1 MPVVII
7 IIIIITPTSSQRRAS
22 VSPQIEML
30 FFFSV
35 GEREFPFFLLCQRQ
49 KMMRLNGASHLF
61 ENGTKEKNNKESVS
75 PELSKRGKKKKKK
88 GDGTNNFLLDN
99 FSFQMMI

>member
-1 MPVVII
+1 
-7 IIIIITPTSSQRRAS
+7 
-22 VSPQIEML
+22 
-30 FFFSV
+30 V

>member
-1 MPVVII
+1 MPVVIII

-88 GDGTNNFLLDN
+88 VMARTIFCWITFL
-99 FSFQMMI
+99 FR